1 MKSSKFNI
9 ILINLYEFLSKVCLE
24 SQTNIFIL
32 KNRWCLENIISNKH
46 SSRDAYK
53 RSMKLIDVFDQLEK
67 IEFENVYH
75 ERIVHKGYLF
85 LIVIPGGNLKP
96 YYTVDYSNCSLH
108 FI

>member
-1 MKSSKFNI
+1 
-9 ILINLYEFLSKVCLE
+9 
-24 SQTNIFIL
+24 
-32 KNRWCLENIISNKH
+32 
-46 SSRDAYK
+46 
-53 RSMKLIDVFDQLEK
+53 MKLIDVFDQLRKK
-67 IEFENVYH
+67 IELENVYH